1 MQSKKLFVSLV
12 FSLLFL
18 ILLVVKGV
26 SAQSPTT
33 GINLT
38 LTPTFLSLHTDPG
51 KDVGSKFTVK
61 NNSNVTE
68 NLQLSLVK
76 FQGSATANRGV
87 SLKDVDKNDP
97 FVKWIKFSEDS
108 FSLAPNQQ
116 KTISVTVSPPAEAA
130 LGYYYGILV
139 SRKTETEPGTSGAV
153 VSGSPA
159 IPLLLEVRSPNAKK
173 EMQLVSFTTDSFF
186 YEYLPSNFQVKIKNT
201 GNVFGVASG
210 SIFIDSLAK
219 KQIATVNVNEG
230 KGNILPSAQRT
241 FDAAWVDGFAVRVQK
256 QENGHSVTDSK
267 GKPVYET
274 RFDFS
279 KADKFRI
286 GRYTAHL
293 LMVYDNG
300 ERDIPLE
307 ATVSFWVI
315 PWKIVGAGIIVLILV
330 LVGLRSA
337 VLSARG
343 LVKK

>member
-1 MQSKKLFVSLV
+1 MSFKKLSFLS
-12 FSLLFL
+12 FLFL
-18 ILLVVKGV
+18 LVSFLLVK
-26 SAQSPTT
+26 SAAAQTT

-38 LTPTFLSLHTDPG
+38 LAPTFISLHTDPG
-51 KDVGSKFTVK
+51 KEVNSKFTVK

-68 NLQLSLVK
+68 NLQLSLVQ
-76 FQGSATANRGV
+76 FQGSASSSRGL

-97 FVKWIKFSEDS
+97 FVKWVKFSDEE

-116 KTISVTVSPPAEAA
+116 KTISVTVSPPQEAA

-139 SRKTETEPGTSGAV
+139 SRKTESGSGNGAV
-153 VSGSPA
+153 VSGAPA

-173 EMQLVSFTTDSFF
+173 EMQLVSFLTDSFF
-186 YEYLPSNFQVKIKNT
+186 YEYLPTNFQVKIKNT

-210 SIFIDSLAK
+210 TIFIDSLAK
-219 KQIATVNVNEG
+219 KQIATINVNEG
-230 KGNILPSAQRT
+230 KGNILPSSDRT
-241 FDAAWVDGFAVRVQK
+241 FDAAWAEGFAVRTPK
-256 QENGHSVTDSK
+256 TENGKTVLDSK

-274 RFDFS
+274 HFDFS

-315 PWKIVGAGIIVLILV
+315 PWKILTAGFIVLV
-330 LVGLRSA
+330 LVLIGLRST
-337 VLSARG
+337 VLSNVQRIKRLLG
-343 LVKK
+343 K